1 MDIDRAYAA
10 DDIIGYRI
18 MRKHFHI
25 RGGYKELW
33 SYRHEPEQMRI
44 LATVLWLGMLGVAS
58 LVMLASLTY
67 GFLMLINALGMEDV
81 SVAPSLSSTP
91 FTRVELQNTLREF
104 EVRSVQYETRK
115 IDTETF
121 ANPFS
126 ASVQ

>member
-1 MDIDRAYAA
+1 
-10 DDIIGYRI
+10 

-44 LATVLWLGMLGVAS
+44 LAAVLWLGMLGVAS

-91 FTRVELQNTLREF
+91 FTRVELQQTLGAFDTREALYQ
-104 EVRSVQYETRK
+104 SRK
-115 IDTETF
+115 VDTEAF
-121 ANPFS
+121 PNPFT
-126 ASVQ
+126 APAR